1 MRELKFN
8 TNIKCMG
15 CISKVKP
22 ILDKES
28 KIVHWAVD
36 LESPDRILT
45 IKSEELNSK
54 EIKRIVRNA
63 GYTANEIK
71 EEIHNEKE

>member
-28 KIVHWAVD
+28 KIIQWEVD

-45 IKSEELNSK
+45 IKTEELNSE
-54 EIKRIVRNA
+54 EIKKIVKNA

-71 EEIHNEKE
+71 VEPNNEKL